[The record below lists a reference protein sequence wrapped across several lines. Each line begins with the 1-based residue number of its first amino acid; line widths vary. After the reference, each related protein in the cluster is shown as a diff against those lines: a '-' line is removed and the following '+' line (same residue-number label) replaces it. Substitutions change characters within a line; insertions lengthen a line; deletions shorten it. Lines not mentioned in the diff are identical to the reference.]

1 MYSPLEAGPNCLE
14 QAFIRMIT
22 YTSHFRALV
31 LNLWFMTLSEV
42 KEPFH
47 RDYTPCISD
56 IYIVIY
62 NSSEITIM
70 K

>member
-14 QAFIRMIT
+14 QAFIRMII

-47 RDYTPCISD
+47 KGLYTLHIRYLYCD
-56 IYIVIY
+56 L
-62 NSSEITIM
+62 
-70 K
+70 